1 LRPPVL
7 DDAGALFQRVARDPE
22 VTKYLLWAP
31 HRDVAATRRVIAEKM
46 NVSDDERTW
55 AIELKH
61 SGEVIGLTSCRRPV
75 PHSVEIGYCL
85 GRRWWG
91 KGFMS
96 EVLGVLLDA
105 LEADRQ
111 VYRVWATC
119 SPDNERSARLLASAG
134 FVVEGRLA
142 RHAVYPTMGP
152 EPQDS
157 LLYAKVLR

>member
-1 LRPPVL
+1 MRPPVL

-61 SGEVIGLTSCRRPV
+61 SGEVIGLTSCRRPM

-157 LLYAKVLR
+157 LLYARVLR

>member
-96 EVLGVLLDA
+96 EVLGVVLDA

-157 LLYAKVLR
+157 LLYARVLR

>member
-1 LRPPVL
+1 
-7 DDAGALFQRVARDPE
+7 
-22 VTKYLLWAP
+22 
-31 HRDVAATRRVIAEKM
+31 
-46 NVSDDERTW
+46 
-55 AIELKH
+55 
-61 SGEVIGLTSCRRPV
+61 
-75 PHSVEIGYCL
+75 
-85 GRRWWG
+85 
-91 KGFMS
+91 
-96 EVLGVLLDA
+96 VLGVVLDA

>member
-1 LRPPVL
+1 
-7 DDAGALFQRVARDPE
+7 
-22 VTKYLLWAP
+22 
-31 HRDVAATRRVIAEKM
+31 
-46 NVSDDERTW
+46 
-55 AIELKH
+55 
-61 SGEVIGLTSCRRPV
+61 V

-134 FVVEGRLA
+134 FVLEGRLA

-157 LLYAKVLR
+157 LLYARVLR

>member
-1 LRPPVL
+1 MRPPVL

-61 SGEVIGLTSCRRPV
+61 SGEVIGLTSCRRPM

-96 EVLGVLLDA
+96 EVLGVVLDA